1 MENQKTNYLQIYT
14 KLTKGLSPK
23 TKDIFDRRFGVK
35 TGKIE
40 TLESIGQRLG
50 ITRERV
56 RQIEEAGFTFIRKN
70 NKEILENVFR
80 GLDEYFEK
88 HGGFKKESV
97 VLEDLGGKKNKP
109 YVLFLLT
116 MGSQFSRVCEKKD
129 YFDFWSAVQGY
140 DAKVK
145 SNLNALVEDLKNH
158 KNLVTHQELSA
169 NFASK
174 YNLTQEHLVSY
185 LQISKKIQPH
195 KDGRLGLIEWPEIKP
210 RGVKDKAFLVLK
222 NQKAPLH
229 FRKITE
235 LIDGLEYNLPNKKT
249 HAQTVHNELI
259 KDARF
264 VLVGR
269 GLYALGEWG
278 YVPGTIKDIITNI
291 LKEKQQGAMQE
302 DVVKEVM
309 GQRLVVKNTILINL
323 NNKKHFHKNE
333 DGKYFL
339 RETQLS

>member
-1 MENQKTNYLQIYT
+1 MDNNKTNYFQLYA
-14 KLTKGLSPK
+14 KFTKGLSPK

-35 TGKIE
+35 TGQIE

-56 RQIEEAGFTFIRKN
+56 RQIEEAGFTFVRKN
-70 NKEILENVFR
+70 NKEALENIFKEIN
-80 GLDEYFEK
+80 DYFEK
-88 HGGFKKESV
+88 NGGFRKESA
-97 VLEDLGGKKNKP
+97 VLNDLGGKNHKP

-116 MGSQFSRVCEKKD
+116 LGNDFLRTCEKKD
-129 YFDFWSAVQGY
+129 HFDFWSAITGF

-145 SNLNALVEDLKNH
+145 NTLGLLVSDISNH
-158 KNLVTHQELSA
+158 KNLLTKEELHA

-174 YNLTQEHLVSY
+174 HNLDEKSLSSY
-185 LQISKKIQPH
+185 LEISKKIQAN
-195 KDGRLGLIEWPEIKP
+195 KDGKLGLTDWPEIKP

-222 NQKAPLH
+222 SEKAPLH
-229 FRKITE
+229 FRKITQ

-278 YVPGTIKDIITNI
+278 YVPGTIKDVITKF
-291 LKEKQQGAMQE
+291 LKQKQEGVGQDEVVQE
-302 DVVKEVM
+302 VLA
-309 GQRLVVKNTILINL
+309 QRMVVKNTILINL
-323 NNKKHFHKNE
+323 NNKKHFQKNDE
-333 DGKYFL
+333 GKYFL